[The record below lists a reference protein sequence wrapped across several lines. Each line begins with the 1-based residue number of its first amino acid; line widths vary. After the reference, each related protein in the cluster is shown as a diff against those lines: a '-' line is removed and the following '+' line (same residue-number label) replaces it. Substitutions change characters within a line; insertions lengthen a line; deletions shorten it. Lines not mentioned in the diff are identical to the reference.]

1 MGTSVSLVGGGLTI
15 AGGILTVAT
24 AGVATPVLIAG
35 GHSKYLFSHCL
46 LASDVTFLTQVFWVC
61 GNVICVWPIIERLSR
76 NILMADVNILS
87 EMIVPGKFKL

>member
-35 GHSKYLFSHCL
+35 GHSKYLFSQCL
-46 LASDVTFLTQVFWVC
+46 LASDVTFLTQVFW
-61 GNVICVWPIIERLSR
+61 PAAALF
-76 NILMADVNILS
+76 ADSLINGMENFCAPLNYFIMN
-87 EMIVPGKFKL
+87 EKF